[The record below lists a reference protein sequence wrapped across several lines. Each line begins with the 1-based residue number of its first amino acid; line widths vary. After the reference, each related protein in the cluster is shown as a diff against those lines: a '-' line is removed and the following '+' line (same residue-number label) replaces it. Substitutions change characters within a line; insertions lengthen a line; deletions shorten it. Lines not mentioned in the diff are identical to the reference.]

1 LKVNS
6 IHWPSPF
13 ADHLVAKSP
22 SAALEASLPDSCAD
36 ATTEIGVSLFEDGVG
51 GGGDA
56 PLLNE
61 LLYNII
67 LSIRNLI
74 KS

>member
-1 LKVNS
+1 
-6 IHWPSPF
+6 
-13 ADHLVAKSP
+13 
-22 SAALEASLPDSCAD
+22 LEASLPDSCAD
-36 ATTEIGVSLFEDGVG
+36 ATTEIGVSLFEDGG
-51 GGGDA
+51 GGVGDA

-61 LLYNII
+61 LLYTII